1 MGMKASTIKLVLSRK
16 INEWLES
23 ITNEKVRQLARE
35 NVIVSGGAIASML
48 LGEKVNDYDIYFR
61 TEEATLEVAKY
72 YAELFNAKKG
82 ELAHRAAKDCNPQVR
97 REVIKNCKGVE
108 ENRIL
113 FWMQSSGVASEN
125 QSVYKYFESRPET
138 ETDQFV
144 SSLGDA
150 QQDLADNL
158 EGGFDDSDP
167 FALAEG
173 VVEVVKD
180 RNNKDDLVKK
190 YRPVFFSD
198 NAVSLAGKM
207 QLVVRFYGTPTE
219 IHENY
224 DFAHAM
230 CHYDHHN
237 GKLDLPHEALESLLS
252 KALVYKG
259 SLYPIASLFRIRKF
273 ITRGWR
279 ITAGQMLKIVWQV
292 NQLNL
297 TDRNVLREQL
307 IGVDQAYM
315 VQLLNAIQTTDEKI
329 DGAYI
334 AKLVDEIF
342 E

>member
-1 MGMKASTIKLVLSRK
+1 MGMKASTIKLVINRK
-16 INEWLES
+16 LTEWLES
-23 ITNEKVRQLARE
+23 ITNEQVRALARD

-48 LGEKVNDYDIYFR
+48 LGEKVNDYDVYFR
-61 TEEATLEVAKY
+61 TEEATLEIAKY

-82 ELAHRAAKDCNPQVR
+82 ELAHRAAKGCNPQVR

-113 FWMQSSGVASEN
+113 FWMQSSGVAGEN
-125 QSVYKYFESRPET
+125 QSVYEYFESRPET
-138 ETDQFV
+138 ATDEFV
-144 SSLGDA
+144 ASLGDA
-150 QQDLADNL
+150 EKDMADSL
-158 EGGFDDSDP
+158 DGGFDDNDP

-173 VVEVVKD
+173 VVEVVRD
-180 RNNKDDLVKK
+180 RANKDDLVKK

-207 QLVVRFYGTPTE
+207 QLVVRFYGTPEE

-230 CHYDHHN
+230 CYYDHKA
-237 GKLDLPHEALESLLS
+237 GKLELPHEALESLLS
-252 KALVYKG
+252 KALIYKG

-273 ITRGWR
+273 INRGWR
-279 ITAGQMLKIVWQV
+279 ITAGQMLKIIWQV
-292 NQLNL
+292 SQLKL
-297 TDRNVLREQL
+297 DDKAVLREQL

-315 VQLLNAIQTTDEKI
+315 VQLLSAIQTTEEKI

-334 AKLVDEIF
+334 ARLVDEIF